1 MTTPARGLRVVADD
15 FGLTHGVCAGI
26 LEAHQHGIL
35 TAASA
40 MVCVPGATER
50 IQAHAAGAPPLGLH
64 LQLTRGA
71 PCLPAQRV
79 PLLVNNTMG
88 QGFFPERPVDLA
100 PPSPEF
106 QAQVRMEWRAQLEL
120 LRGLGVEPAHL
131 DSHHHVHVRD
141 DLFPVYRDLA
151 LECSLPARGYD
162 PLLRDELRAHGVP
175 TADLLILH
183 WNGERGGVPEL
194 LQILDQAF
202 AHLEAQGIHGGLV
215 ELMTHPGRCDASLE
229 RISSYASLRQRELE
243 TLCAP
248 ALRRGLA
255 ERRIALQ
262 YHWTNTTSSL

>member
-26 LEAHQHGIL
+26 LEAHRHGVV

-40 MVCVPGATER
+40 MVCVPDATER
-50 IQAHAAGAPPLGLH
+50 IQAYAASAPPLGLH

-71 PCLPAQRV
+71 PCLPTKRI
-79 PLLVNNTMG
+79 PLLVTNLG
-88 QGFFPERPVDLA
+88 VFPDRPVDLA

-106 QAQVRMEWRAQLEL
+106 QTQVREEWRAQFER

-131 DSHHHVHVRD
+131 DSHHHVHARD

-151 LECSLPARGYD
+151 LEWGLPARGFD
-162 PLLRDELRAHGVP
+162 PLRRDALRAHGVA
-175 TADLLILH
+175 TADLLVLH

-194 LQILDQAF
+194 LRILDQAF
-202 AHLEAQGIHGGLV
+202 AELEEQGIHGGLV

-229 RISSYASLRQRELE
+229 RISSYARLRQRELE
-243 TLCAP
+243 TLRAP

-255 ERRIALQ
+255 ERRITLQ
-262 YHWTNTTSSL
+262 YHWTNAACSQ